1 MPILNL
7 KMDNILSF
15 NQFEINLSYPQKLNN
30 SLIKNEYLSQ
40 LSNFRYK
47 KMNIFI
53 GSNASGKTSL
63 IQCIWKILLFLQRK
77 ERNIIEDLIHSPNK
91 ESSIEL
97 DFADNQFLYRIK
109 IKTANDDSRLNII
122 AAYNTI
128 KLTKQ
133 SSYENL
139 SKKLNSLEYI
149 FKDYL
154 ETLNSLHINLG
165 WMIVLPATENIFDKI
180 RCLKLNKKEENDFI
194 NILNRVLHTLDPSIS
209 SVIKSQDADDA
220 YVITHDE
227 IGKIIIQDGMSLKEL
242 DKLSSGTKYGFNIAK
257 IIFSIKNRKNG
268 IYLIDEQFS
277 YVNSNIEKAFI
288 SLMVSL
294 LGDDEQIFITTHNP
308 EVLNLR
314 LPFHSY
320 NFIKKEKI
328 DGTSFITTYCAS
340 EFENRNNV
348 SAKTILD
355 NDVFNINPDVIPIL
369 EIGENDE

>member
-15 NQFEINLSYPQKLNN
+15 NQFEINFSYPQKLNH
-30 SLIKNEYLSQ
+30 SLVNNEFLSQ
-40 LSNFRYK
+40 IPSFRYK
-47 KMNIFI
+47 KINIFI

-77 ERNIIEDLIHSPNK
+77 ERIIIENLIHSPNK
-91 ESSIEL
+91 EANIEL

-109 IKTANDDSRLNII
+109 VKTINNNSHIDIRAS
-122 AAYNTI
+122 YNAI
-128 KLTKQ
+128 KLTKR
-133 SSYENL
+133 SSYEIL
-139 SKKLNSLEYI
+139 SKELDSLEYI

-154 ETLNSLHINLG
+154 EILNNLNMNLG
-165 WMIVLPATENIFDKI
+165 WMIVLPATENIFDRI
-180 RCLKLNKKEENDFI
+180 TCLDLNEKEENDFI

-209 SVIKSQDADDA
+209 SVIKSRDADNA

-257 IIFSIKNRKNG
+257 IVFSIKNKKNG

-308 EVLNLR
+308 EVLDLK

-328 DGTSFITTYCAS
+328 DGASFITTYCAS

-355 NDVFNINPDVIPIL
+355 NDVFNINPDIIPIL
-369 EIGENDE
+369 EIGEKYA

>member
-15 NQFEINLSYPQKLNN
+15 NEFEINFSYPQKLNH
-30 SLIKNEYLSQ
+30 SLVKNEFLSQ
-40 LSNFRYK
+40 FPSFRYK
-47 KMNIFI
+47 KINIFI

-63 IQCIWKILLFLQRK
+63 IQCIWKILLFLRRK
-77 ERNIIEDLIHSPNK
+77 ERIIIEDLIHIPSK
-91 ESSIEL
+91 EANIEL
-97 DFADNQFLYRIK
+97 DFADNHFLYRIK
-109 IKTANDDSRLNII
+109 VKTTNTDSHLNIM
-122 AAYNTI
+122 ASYNAI
-128 KLTKQ
+128 KLTKR
-133 SSYENL
+133 SSYERL
-139 SKKLNSLEYI
+139 SKGLDSLEYN

-154 ETLNSLHINLG
+154 EVLNNLDINLG
-165 WMIVLPATENIFDKI
+165 WMVVLPATEIIFDKI
-180 RCLKLNKKEENDFI
+180 TCLKLNKKEENDFI
-194 NILNRVLHTLDPSIS
+194 NILNRVLHTLDASIS
-209 SVIKSQDADDA
+209 SVVKSRDTDDA

-227 IGKIIIQDGMSLKEL
+227 IGKIIIQDGMSLKDL

-257 IIFSIKNRKNG
+257 IIFSIKNKKNG

-294 LGDDEQIFITTHNP
+294 LGNDEQIFITTHNP
-308 EVLNLR
+308 EVLDLK

-328 DGTSFITTYCAS
+328 DETSFITTNCAS

-355 NDVFNINPDVIPIL
+355 NDVFNINPDIIPIL
-369 EIGENDE
+369 EIGENYE